1 MDNSKIE
8 YHMNQPYPDIC
19 AERPNRIYAGAM
31 LDNMAGYHSEMS
43 AVSLYFFNSLAAYK
57 YDDVAQA
64 FHQISMVEMHHLEIF
79 GILARQ
85 LGEWPRLWTRRGEGK
100 VYWSPG
106 YNHYPMPLRPMLMS
120 AISGEKAAIRKY
132 EAQARC
138 IKDQNVVANLKRILA
153 DERLHAAILEQ
164 LFHRYFE
171 HSQEA
176 PGK

>member
-1 MDNSKIE
+1 
-8 YHMNQPYPDIC
+8 
-19 AERPNRIYAGAM
+19 
-31 LDNMAGYHSEMS
+31 
-43 AVSLYFFNSLAAYK
+43 
-57 YDDVAQA
+57 
-64 FHQISMVEMHHLEIF
+64 
-79 GILARQ
+79 
-85 LGEWPRLWTRRGEGK
+85 
-100 VYWSPG
+100 
-106 YNHYPMPLRPMLMS
+106 MS